1 MISDIEKG
9 GTDTMSEW
17 QEGDVLTNGVRIHYY
32 RAQSKGA
39 DSGRSVVLCHGNSDQ
54 GRQYGP
60 LARELQDDYDVIMV
74 DARYHG
80 YSEAPRWEEKPD
92 SMAHD
97 LAGLVDTLGLDRPV
111 AGGHSMGAGYVFRA
125 AALYP
130 EMFRAIMLED
140 PGWRDHFGDRPQAQ
154 RQAAVDRYR
163 ELSFEEHRAE
173 WQASHPHWTDEML
186 DLMAETKK
194 LMSPESIR
202 RKRVNVDWKETLVQI
217 RCPILVFTGDA
228 SLGALVTESAIQ
240 QAQEL
245 VPGIEHVHTPNVGHL
260 IRYDSP
266 EPYTSATQ
274 AFLARTYGL

>member
-1 MISDIEKG
+1 
-9 GTDTMSEW
+9 MSEW
-17 QEGDVLTNGVRIHYY
+17 LEGDVLTNGIRIHYY
-32 RAQSKGA
+32 RAQGKGA
-39 DSGRSVVLCHGNSDQ
+39 NSGRTVVLCHGNSDQ

-60 LARELQDDYDVIMV
+60 LARKLRDDYDIIMV

-80 YSEAPRWEEKPD
+80 YSEAPRWEEEPD

-97 LAGLVDTLGLDRPV
+97 LAGLIDALKLDRPV

-130 EMFRAIMLED
+130 DMLRAIMLED
-140 PGWRDHFGDRPQAQ
+140 PGWRDQFRERPLAQ
-154 RQAAVDRYR
+154 RQAELEHYR
-163 ELSFEEHRAE
+163 TASFEELRAE
-173 WQASHPHWTDEML
+173 WQAKHPHWTDEML
-186 DLMAETKK
+186 DLMAEAKK

-202 RKRVNVDWKETLVQI
+202 RKWVTVDWKETLVQI

-240 QAQEL
+240 TAKKL
-245 VPGIEHVHTPNVGHL
+245 VPTLEHVHTPGVGHL

-266 EPYTSATQ
+266 EPYTSATK
-274 AFLARTYGL
+274 AFLARVFGR